1 MAELNATMS
10 DPGQN
15 SYLTVDQAND
25 RFDAYLNQDA
35 WDDLGSD
42 PDQQAKILMRGSLL
56 IDSYTTSWGE
66 PAVQG
71 QGMAF
76 PRRAI
81 DGVDGPTPS
90 YKIPEEVFRALM
102 AYADYIAENKLIGI
116 KKLQAE
122 GVKSASMLQQN
133 TSFDPDQSEL
143 PASSRKELDRL
154 LAKRAPQVF
163 TRLADGSSDPNS
175 FFG

>member
-15 SYLTVDQAND
+15 SYLTVEQADD

-35 WDDLGSD
+35 WDDLGAD
-42 PDQQAKILMRGSLL
+42 PDQQSKILMRGSLL
-56 IDSYTTSWGE
+56 IDAYAPSWGE

-71 QGMAF
+71 QGLAF
-76 PRRAI
+76 PRKAI

-90 YKIPEEVFRALM
+90 YAIPEEVFRALM
-102 AYADYIAENKLIGI
+102 AYADYIAEDKLVGL

-122 GVKSASMLQQN
+122 GVKSASLLQQN
-133 TSFDPDQSEL
+133 ATFDPDQSEL
-143 PASSRKELDRL
+143 PASARKELDKL

-163 TRLADGSSDPNS
+163 TRLPDGSSDPNS